1 MTRLSRHSLVDGMSN
16 KPSAYTLR
24 GSILSFCDFLRRSG
38 FLVGVQ
44 ESLDALL
51 VADTG
56 MTDYQHFKESLRSM
70 VCTCRDEWVRF
81 DDLFDEFWFSRG
93 ITGTPKKKKK
103 RSQGKKK
110 GVVPLLMIGSAM
122 QQEVSE
128 EGSRTTG
135 AQAIERLKK
144 TDFSEIPEPERERLE
159 ALVLRLFRQMQLS
172 LSRRMKHAPREGQVD
187 LRRTIR
193 HSLGQGG
200 VPLRMAFRTR
210 KEKKNRL
217 IALIDVSGSMD
228 SYSYFMLLFIYA
240 MQKHFERVD
249 TFLFSTRLSCVNEAL
264 KRKRFKE
271 VMTVAGNLT
280 DAWSSGTRIGDT
292 FQAFID
298 EYGAQL
304 LRRDAVVF
312 ILSDGLDTGE
322 PIVLSSALAHIKQ
335 RVKRVVWLNP
345 LKGMKEYEPL
355 ARGMQSAL
363 PYIDI
368 FASAHNVES
377 LLSLE
382 KTFRHV

>member
-1 MTRLSRHSLVDGMSN
+1 MAP
-16 KPSAYTLR
+16 KPSSSELKDTVLA
-24 GSILSFCDFLRRSG
+24 FCSFLRAHG

-44 ESLDALL
+44 ESLDTLR
-51 VADTG
+51 VSESRIADHST
-56 MTDYQHFKESLRSM
+56 FKESVRSM
-70 VCTCRDEWVRF
+70 VCTCREEWVRF

-93 ITGTPKKKKK
+93 IPVREKKPRKRTPDK
-103 RSQGKKK
+103 QK
-110 GVVPLLMIGSAM
+110 GAVPLLMIGSAV
-122 QQEVSE
+122 QETVTE

-159 ALVLRLFRQMQLS
+159 ALVLRLFKQMQLNV
-172 LSRRMKHAPREGQVD
+172 SRRMKYSPKEGVVD

-200 VPLRMAFRTR
+200 SPLRMSFKTR
-210 KEKKNRL
+210 KKKKNRL

-228 SYSYFMLLFIYA
+228 SYSYFMLLLIYA
-240 MQKHFERVD
+240 MQKHFEQVD
-249 TFLFSTRLSCVNEAL
+249 TFLFSTRLTCVNEAL

-271 VMTVAGNLT
+271 VMTTAGNLT
-280 DAWSSGTRIGDT
+280 DAWSSGTRIGDSFQT
-292 FQAFID
+292 FI
-298 EYGAQL
+298 ERYGRNL
-304 LRRDAVVF
+304 LRRDSMVF
-312 ILSDGLDTGE
+312 VLSDGLDTGE
-322 PIVLSSALAHIKQ
+322 PAVLSSALSHIKQ
-335 RVKRVVWLNP
+335 RVKRIVWLNP